1 MRSPGTADGAEG
13 IDLTG
18 GRTMKVDII
27 TLFPGMFRGLL
38 EESIL
43 GRARDRGLLEIGV
56 HNLRDFATGRHQV
69 VDDYTFGGGP
79 GMVLKPE
86 PIFAAVESLRRE
98 GSRVVLM
105 SPQGRVFRQA
115 IAQQLSRLEHLVL
128 LCGHYEGVDER
139 VREQL
144 VDDELSIGDYVL
156 TGGELAA
163 MVVVDAVTRLI
174 PGVLGGEEST
184 LEESFA
190 AGLLEYPH
198 YTRPASFRG
207 WEVPEVLLSGDHA
220 RVARWRREQSLLRT
234 LRRRPELLRPERWEE
249 LRKLGLI

>member
-1 MRSPGTADGAEG
+1 
-13 IDLTG
+13 
-18 GRTMKVDII
+18 MKIDII
-27 TLFPGMFRGLL
+27 TLFPGMFRGPL

-43 GRARDRGLLEIGV
+43 GRAVERGLLDIKV
-56 HNLRDFATGRHQV
+56 HNLRDFATGRHKV

-79 GMVLKPE
+79 GMVMKPA
-86 PIFAAVESLRRE
+86 PIFPAVESLRRE

-115 IAQQLSRLEHLVL
+115 IAEELSRQEQLVL

-139 VREQL
+139 VRQHL

-163 MVVVDAVTRLI
+163 MVVCDAVARLI
-174 PGVLGGEEST
+174 PGVLGAEESAR
-184 LEESFA
+184 EESFTK
-190 AGLLEYPH
+190 GLLEYPH
-198 YTRPASFRG
+198 YTRPATFRG
-207 WEVPEVLLSGDHA
+207 WEVPEVLLSGDHT

-234 LRRRPELLRPERWEE
+234 LRRRPELLKPEDWGEM
-249 LRKLGLI
+249 RKLGLV